1 MDDLNYII
9 EKAKERIAKA
19 EQNDVDHVIID
30 LLRIIRDAVYS
41 KDQLSPTHSQGPT
54 MDKEEFQI
62 LVRQAI
68 KRAIHLYGSPVRPG
82 AVADYL
88 YKRLFENIDRGRKE
102 SDD

>member
-1 MDDLNYII
+1 
-9 EKAKERIAKA
+9 
-19 EQNDVDHVIID
+19 
-30 LLRIIRDAVYS
+30 
-41 KDQLSPTHSQGPT
+41 

-88 YKRLFENIDRGRKE
+88 YKRLFENIVQKRQK